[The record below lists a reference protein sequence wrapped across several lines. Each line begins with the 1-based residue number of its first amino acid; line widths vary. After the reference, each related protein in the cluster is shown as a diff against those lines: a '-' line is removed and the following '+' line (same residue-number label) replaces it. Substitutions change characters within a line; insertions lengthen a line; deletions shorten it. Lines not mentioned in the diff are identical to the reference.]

1 MSARPIRPRGNPHRH
16 IEDILEDILDELK
29 KITRNTNRIP

>member
-1 MSARPIRPRGNPHRH
+1 MSRSRSDPLRH
-16 IEDILEDILDELK
+16 SRDVLEDILDELK